1 MRDLTNTPYGKFIWF
16 VGIVE
21 DTFSD
26 PSELGRVR
34 VRAIGFHPSDEILKT
49 ENLPLAPVLNGGSA
63 RINAGQMVLGFFM
76 DGELLQQPFILGV
89 INGGVS
95 SAMSPFSSNRFEG
108 STSNLGSKDDALP
121 DTRPVD
127 GSCPQI
133 QKGLCNSAAA
143 WDKYHESKDK
153 KCLMELFKSQIKV
166 NWDPSKS
173 RPPNGGPWCGVFV
186 ASILAS
192 QGYPYPAG
200 YTLARS
206 FASPKYNTTNKN
218 GYGTTIW
225 EKGTKDSKLDEASIQ
240 VGDIAVFNFNN
251 LKDGTGHVG
260 FVCEV
265 PLSGNRVVL
274 LGGNQ
279 SNRVSK
285 TTYKKSQLYSVVRAP
300 GMRPETFDPSSI
312 KTEKEGSTR

>member
-16 VGIVE
+16 VGVVE

-26 PSELGRVR
+26 PTQLGRVR

-63 RINAGQMVLGFFM
+63 KINAGQMVLGFFM

-95 SAMSPFSSNRFEG
+95 SAATPYASNRFEG
-108 STSNLGSKDDALP
+108 STDNLGKTDALP

-133 QKGLCNSAAA
+133 QKGLVNSAAA
-143 WDKYHESKDK
+143 WDGYHENTDT
-153 KCLMELFKSQIKV
+153 KCLMELFKSQLKV
-166 NWDPSKS
+166 NWDP
-173 RPPNGGPWCGVFV
+173 RGDNNAWCGVFA

-192 QGYPYPAG
+192 QGYPYPAA
-200 YTLARS
+200 YTRARS
-206 FASPKYNTTNKN
+206 FASPKYNISNKN

-225 EKGTKDSKLDEASIQ
+225 EKGTKDSKLDVANIQ
-240 VGDIAVFNFNN
+240 VGDLAIFSSSGLASG
-251 LKDGTGHVG
+251 KGHVG
-260 FVCEV
+260 FVAQ
-265 PLSGNRVVL
+265 PGMPGNRIILV
-274 LGGNQ
+274 GGNQ
-279 SNRVSK
+279 SNKVSK
-285 TTYKKSQLYSVVRAP
+285 IPYKTNTLLSVVRAP
-300 GMRPETFDPSSI
+300 GMRPETFDPNSI
-312 KTEKEGSTR
+312 TTSKEGSTR

>member
-1 MRDLTNTPYGKFIWF
+1 MRDLKNTPYGKFIWF
-16 VGIVE
+16 VGVVE

-26 PSELGRVR
+26 PTQLGRVR

-95 SAMSPFSSNRFEG
+95 SAVSPFSSNRFEG
-108 STSNLGSKDDALP
+108 SVNGIGAPADVIG

-143 WDKYHESKDK
+143 WNNYHEIKDK
-153 KCLMELFKSQIKV
+153 NCLMDLFKSQIKV
-166 NWDPSKS
+166 NWDPSKEN
-173 RPPNGGPWCGVFV
+173 PPNGGPWCGVFV

-192 QGYPYPAG
+192 QGYPYPPA

-206 FASPKYNTTNKN
+206 FASPKYNTKNKN
-218 GYGTTIW
+218 GYVFSVDCNL
-225 EKGTKDSKLDEASIQ
+225 DSSHYETSDSPSVLY
-240 VGDIAVFNFNN
+240 
-251 LKDGTGHVG
+251 
-260 FVCEV
+260 CEV
-265 PLSGNRVVL
+265 FSNIINSFDRKIKRNETSSYRNNRNDTFGV
-274 LGGNQ
+274 
-279 SNRVSK
+279 
-285 TTYKKSQLYSVVRAP
+285 KKI
-300 GMRPETFDPSSI
+300 I
-312 KTEKEGSTR
+312 KYDLFVAYLIRYEYFFIEIKV

>member
-21 DTFSD
+21 DTFDD

-34 VRAIGFHPSDEILKT
+34 VRAIGFHPDGEIMPT

-63 RINAGQMVLGFFM
+63 KINAGQMVLGFFM

-89 INGGVS
+89 INGAVS
-95 SAMSPFSSNRFEG
+95 SALGPFSSNRFEG
-108 STSNLGSKDDALP
+108 SNPGSQTDALP
-121 DTRPVD
+121 NTRPVD

-143 WDKYHESKDK
+143 WNGYSESKDK
-153 KCLMELFKSQIKV
+153 ACLMELFKSQIKV
-166 NWDPSKS
+166 TWDPSKKN
-173 RPPNGGPWCGVFV
+173 PPDGGAWCGVFA

-192 QGYPYPAG
+192 QGYPYPST

-225 EKGTKDSKLDEASIQ
+225 EKGTKDSQLDIANVQ
-240 VGDIAVFNFNN
+240 VGDLAIFQYGE
-251 LKDGTGHVG
+251 LSKGKGHVG
-260 FVCEV
+260 FICKV
-265 PLSGNRVVL
+265 PLSGNRIEL

-279 SNRVSK
+279 SNKVSK
-285 TTYKKSQLYSVVRAP
+285 ALYTTGKLLSIVRAP
-300 GMRPETFDPSSI
+300 GMKPETFDPSSI
-312 KTEKEGSTR
+312 KTAKAGSTR